1 MKEIGGV
8 VQWDQCIRVVGI
20 VLCLSLNLTLSFLH
34 LKILGGLCRF
44 RWYCEIWG
52 VVGEQVL
59 GTEVVDL
66 GSVDRLVSTNLVLLC
81 FVWELDRR
89 CESGK
94 CSLHQRSVRGAKR
107 C

>member
-8 VQWDQCIRVVGI
+8 VQWDQCIQVVGT

-44 RWYCEIWG
+44 CWYCEIWG
-52 VVGEQVL
+52 VVGERVL

-66 GSVDRLVSTNLVLLC
+66 GSVYRPVSTNLVLLC

-94 CSLHQRSVRGAKR
+94 CSLHPSSVRGTKR